1 MDNYRQMY
9 DLLKGIKP
17 SKITIA
23 QGIIKAVDGLT
34 CSVEIG
40 GITVSDVRL
49 RASESNNPNQILV
62 IPKIGSAVLM
72 CSLSGDLQQLAI
84 IQIDEIE
91 KIEINGGK
99 LGGLINIEE
108 LTTKLNNIEKDINNL
123 KSVIQN
129 WIPVAEDGGASLK
142 TAASSWAARQIELSS
157 KSDYEDENIKH

>member
-9 DLLKGIKP
+9 DLLKSVKP
-17 SKITIA
+17 SKTAIV
-23 QGIIKAVDGLT
+23 QGIVKEVDGLT

-49 RASESNNPNQILV
+49 RASESNNSRQIL
-62 IPKIGSAVLM
+62 ITPKIGSAVLM

-84 IQIDEIE
+84 IQVDEID

-99 LGGLINIEE
+99 LGGLINIEV

-129 WIPVAEDGGASLK
+129 WIPIAEDGGASLK
-142 TAASSWAARQIELSS
+142 TAASSWVAQRIELSS
-157 KSDYEDENIKH
+157 KTDYEDENIKH